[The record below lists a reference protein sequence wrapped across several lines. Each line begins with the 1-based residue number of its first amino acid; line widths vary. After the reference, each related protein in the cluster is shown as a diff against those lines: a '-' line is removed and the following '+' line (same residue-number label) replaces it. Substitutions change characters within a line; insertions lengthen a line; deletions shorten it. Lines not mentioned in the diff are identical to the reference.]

1 MKISKR
7 WLKCDAYFPPKVKID
22 SLCCVN
28 FLPCRDFPN
37 ITHDLSSQGALASS
51 SLRYHWLFMPNFLLL
66 YPSPLPVP
74 SFALKSLQG
83 TWQQTSRILAG
94 TLRGFPRNLCST
106 VHLSKKNKPQS
117 YNIIKLRLTGRE
129 DACISHA
136 GLIKSPKLIRLAYY
150 YKSYFRK
157 VAFVQDLMRYIT
169 VFIIR
174 RHALFWSQTLFYS
187 FVVYF
192 LLICA
197 DLYVTVIT
205 GGQKLSPLTFF
216 VCYHNVQQPN
226 RGQLLC
232 AVRTFAFLALAA
244 VQSPRSLVHNNSW
257 GSTYLLVARGPT

>member
-117 YNIIKLRLTGRE
+117 YNIINLRLTGRE

-150 YKSYFRK
+150 YKSYFSK

-169 VFIIR
+169 IFIIR
-174 RHALFWSQTLFYS
+174 RHALFWSQTLFLFFCCLFPIDVCRS
-187 FVVYF
+187 ICDCDHRGSKAFSSHF
-192 LLICA
+192 LC
-197 DLYVTVIT
+197 V
-205 GGQKLSPLTFF
+205 LS
-216 VCYHNVQQPN
+216 
-226 RGQLLC
+226 
-232 AVRTFAFLALAA
+232 
-244 VQSPRSLVHNNSW
+244 
-257 GSTYLLVARGPT
+257 